1 MTPDASCIPV
11 LSAQLIIPNRTSV
24 ASNTVGLRLPQD
36 RPSPFTRVDTLL
48 RQPRG
53 FRWRGFTATRTI
65 HLERSEG
72 GWSNG
77 VSNWLVAFCGDAH
90 DRSPRPVTDRWFQ
103 FSRVGIVP
111 PPRAAGDRL
120 VVRAARQVGGPGIP
134 DRGWTPY
141 RHVRPQAERVG
152 SQG

>member
-53 FRWRGFTATRTI
+53 FRWR
-65 HLERSEG
+65 ES
-72 GWSNG
+72 
-77 VSNWLVAFCGDAH
+77 
-90 DRSPRPVTDRWFQ
+90 
-103 FSRVGIVP
+103 
-111 PPRAAGDRL
+111 
-120 VVRAARQVGGPGIP
+120 VRAGRDADCHVAHAEEALSIQEKILCAFAGLKAVGAGTRFP
-134 DRGWTPY
+134 
-141 RHVRPQAERVG
+141 VL
-152 SQG
+152 S